1 MMAIPAM
8 AQDTGTIDTGDT
20 AWVLVSAAL
29 VMLMTPAVG
38 LFYGGMVR
46 KKNVLSILMQSFII
60 LALISIQW
68 VLFGYSLTFSP
79 DTGYGFIWG
88 ALATGLFASAAINS
102 VGVDGLIY
110 GNAGLVLIQI
120 EAIVAVLV
128 YSIGMTV
135 IILKILDAAMG
146 LRVKDEHEVQ
156 RLDVSQ
162 HGEKAYV

>member
-1 MMAIPAM
+1 
-8 AQDTGTIDTGDT
+8 
-20 AWVLVSAAL
+20 
-29 VMLMTPAVG
+29 
-38 LFYGGMVR
+38 
-46 KKNVLSILMQSFII
+46 
-60 LALISIQW
+60 
-68 VLFGYSLTFSP
+68 
-79 DTGYGFIWG
+79 
-88 ALATGLFASAAINS
+88 
-102 VGVDGLIY
+102 VDGLIY